1 MKKKLYI
8 PKEKEFYL
16 LNDRAEVFAGLKKGL
31 PFFSSNWDD
40 GKPLVND
47 KQVISDIQKSLNKQD
62 GLYQIDGDKLYKRN
76 SYNNN

>member
-47 KQVISDIQKSLNKQD
+47 KQVKLIIRGYFGSKSFEKC
-62 GLYQIDGDKLYKRN
+62 YV
-76 SYNNN
+76 

>member
-1 MKKKLYI
+1 MVLILLMVFNNEKKLYI

-47 KQVISDIQKSLNKQD
+47 KQV
-62 GLYQIDGDKLYKRN
+62 KLIIRGYFGSKN
-76 SYNNN
+76 FEKCYV